1 MTARIARSSRSRSST
16 RWERKLSGVLLR
28 NRARDSGGG
37 FLRRCA
43 ALRPAGGG
51 LARRRRALGGYR
63 GRGRSGGRG
72 RRGRVLDLRK
82 RAELAFGF
90 RHLALDGVLE
100 SPRGILHGAPELA
113 QLLQL
118 DLAVD
123 VGLDVVDIALQ
134 PAEQV
139 AQGAR
144 HPRQPLR
151 PDDDERHDRNHHQF
165 GESDV
170 EHGEVKKFGPFQ
182 KKKAG
187 TSPGV
192 RMRAKTPQVFA
203 FSLTSASMVRPV
215 TWGAAPPSPGLS
227 SEDFM
232 PSLKPRTAP
241 PRSAPILRSFLVP
254 KTSKTI
260 RSTTSQCQMLQVPIA
275 LLLQFR
281 FSIGPRASGPPMI
294 CTCK

>member
-1 MTARIARSSRSRSST
+1 MKLSCVLIRSR
-16 RWERKLSGVLLR
+16 
-28 NRARDSGGG
+28 ARESGGG
-37 FLRRCA
+37 FLRRRA
-43 ALRPAGGG
+43 ALRLAGGP
-51 LARRRRALGGYR
+51 ARRRRTLGGYR
-63 GRGRSGGRG
+63 GRGRGGGRG

-123 VGLDVVDIALQ
+123 VGLDVIDIALQ

-144 HPRQPLR
+144 HARQPLR

-165 GESDV
+165 GESYV
-170 EHGEVKKFGPFQ
+170 EHGEVRKSGPFQ

-241 PRSAPILRSFLVP
+241 PRSAPILRSSLVP